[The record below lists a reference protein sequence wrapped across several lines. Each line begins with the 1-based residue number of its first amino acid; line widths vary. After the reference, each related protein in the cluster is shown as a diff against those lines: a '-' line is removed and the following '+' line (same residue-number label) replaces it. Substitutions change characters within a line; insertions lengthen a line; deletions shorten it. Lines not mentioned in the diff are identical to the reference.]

1 MYTAAFLRAIGWGWV
16 VLLILKDDEP
26 VHEVLVMEGSEGRF
40 LELLNRAADKDA
52 AWLLNRHRS

>member
-1 MYTAAFLRAIGWGWV
+1 V
-16 VLLILKDDEP
+16 LILKDGEP
-26 VHEVLVMEGSEGRF
+26 VHEVLVMEGSEDRF